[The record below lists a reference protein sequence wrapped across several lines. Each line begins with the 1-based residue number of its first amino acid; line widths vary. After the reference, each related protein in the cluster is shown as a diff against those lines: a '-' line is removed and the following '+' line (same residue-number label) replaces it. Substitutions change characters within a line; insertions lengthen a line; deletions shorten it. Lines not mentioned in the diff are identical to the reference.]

1 MYQYKT
7 HSEKNFEKWFKTSP
21 TGNCTFDKDIFQLKF
36 GHYLILHLKSEKDYD
51 EELIKEQY
59 EGLARYHML
68 CHLMYFFLF
77 LREGIY
83 TCLPSF
89 LHQL

>member
-36 GHYLILHLKSEKDYD
+36 GHYLILYLKSEKDSD
-51 EELIKEQY
+51 EELIKE
-59 EGLARYHML
+59 
-68 CHLMYFFLF
+68 
-77 LREGIY
+77 
-83 TCLPSF
+83 
-89 LHQL
+89 